1 MFQGGVFDSPFLSQG
16 RGFVHKDCPR
26 GGEFLPLSSRVK
38 RVCPRGDVL
47 DEKGKNMKGLNL
59 GLRRGLSG
67 IPNYT

>member
-1 MFQGGVFDSPFLSQG
+1 MGSLTPRFCPRGGVLYTRIVPG
-16 RGFVHKDCPR
+16 